1 MTHDLA
7 ERALDPPEGTEA
19 LLFDCDGTLV
29 DTLGL
34 YRICWR
40 QVFGRH
46 GFDMSDEWFADRAG
60 NHVHAFVRQAF
71 PDLDDE
77 SLDTITDEG
86 MAMFMSST
94 HLLEP
99 LEHVAAIA
107 RRYQG
112 RIPMA
117 VVSSGLGDAVR
128 ESLKA
133 VGLEE
138 MFDVVLTLEDVTAA
152 KPSPEGYLRAMEL
165 LGADPARCVAY
176 EDSSTGIA
184 SARGAGIP
192 VIVDVR
198 WHDA

>member
-1 MTHDLA
+1 
-7 ERALDPPEGTEA
+7 
-19 LLFDCDGTLV
+19 
-29 DTLGL
+29 
-34 YRICWR
+34 
-40 QVFGRH
+40 
-46 GFDMSDEWFADRAG
+46 
-60 NHVHAFVRQAF
+60 
-71 PDLDDE
+71 
-77 SLDTITDEG
+77 
-86 MAMFMSST
+86 
-94 HLLEP
+94 
-99 LEHVAAIA
+99 
-107 RRYQG
+107 
-112 RIPMA
+112 MA

-184 SARGAGIP
+184 SARGAGIAA
-192 VIVDVR
+192 IVDVR